1 MSLGNT
7 LNNLKGKVGN
17 IVDKTGTAFRLPEF
31 GLSEKIA
38 GNKQTTFTGITP
50 QSQEAGF
57 VRNYQNNSALNV
69 NNPKYGPVN
78 NPNPENK
85 STGNSGGNTGSG
97 GGGSARNTGSFG
109 GGSAQSAQDAQQEKT
124 NNDFRNQLG
133 NSYNDLR
140 SKFGSAIT
148 DVDGLLRD
156 LPGQLKQ
163 LNIDYKNAIGNKQT
177 AELGQVGT
185 QREGV
190 QQDQKRGIMG
200 IKENVAKS
208 MRELS
213 NRLANVGAGS
223 SSAKGFFARAIQD
236 AGSEQTKKVVEQ
248 AANNYAL
255 LDDQENKIKSNF
267 QTLIDELDREE
278 QSNLANINKD
288 IPAIKASV
296 DEALRQSG
304 EYETLDKNGLTDAYL
319 ARLVPLYEQAKQ
331 STESYR
337 KQLDNWRVENQNK
350 IGALRNQII
359 QDFTPKQITYDK
371 LNVIQ
376 PDQTIGK
383 EQDLTQPNA
392 LLERARRLR
401 EQGIE

>member
-1 MSLGNT
+1 MSSSRT
-7 LNNLKGKVGN
+7 PKGIQTFDSVKGISYGVIPKASKSPAPTPAPAPANMEAPVGKSAEQ
-17 IVDKTGTAFRLPEF
+17 VA
-31 GLSEKIA
+31 
-38 GNKQTTFTGITP
+38 
-50 QSQEAGF
+50 QEQA
-57 VRNYQNNSALNV
+57 NA
-69 NNPKYGPVN
+69 
-78 NPNPENK
+78 E
-85 STGNSGGNTGSG
+85 
-97 GGGSARNTGSFG
+97 
-109 GGSAQSAQDAQQEKT
+109 QERK

-133 NSYNDLR
+133 NKYGELR
-140 SKFGSAIT
+140 GKFGSAIT
-148 DVDGLLRD
+148 DIGDLLNT

-208 MRELS
+208 VREVS

-223 SSAKGFFARAIQD
+223 SSAKGFFAKAIQD
-236 AGSEQTKKVVEQ
+236 AGSEQTKKVIEQ
-248 AANNYAL
+248 AANNYTL
-255 LDDQENKIKSNF
+255 LDDQEKKIKSNF

-278 QSNLANINKD
+278 QANLANINKD

-296 DEALRQSG
+296 DEALKQSG

-337 KQLDNWRVENQNK
+337 KQLDNWRIENQNK
-350 IGALRNQII
+350 IGALKNQII

-371 LNVIQ
+371 LNVLQ
-376 PDQTIGK
+376 PDQTIGN

-392 LLERARRLR
+392 LLERARKLR
-401 EQGIE
+401 ERGIE